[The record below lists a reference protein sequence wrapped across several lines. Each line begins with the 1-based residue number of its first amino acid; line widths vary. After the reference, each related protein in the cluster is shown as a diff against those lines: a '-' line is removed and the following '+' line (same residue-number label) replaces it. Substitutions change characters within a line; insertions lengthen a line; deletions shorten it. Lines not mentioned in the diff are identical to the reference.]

1 MAASYDVIEET
12 ESIQKAVDHLLLG
25 EGSQDLCSSLRLQ
38 LKQWRQSETGIEG
51 VEKNAHDK
59 KLLSFDMLLKVH
71 KQLKSHCL
79 PEYKSVHICDLLD
92 GSSIVFPRDNPPAK
106 NPELVARLDKIRAS
120 IENNDYQKMV
130 GNVEIQ
136 AKKQMHNAENLRIDL
151 QATHRQLW
159 VVVNFFLTVIGS
171 FVFGF
176 YAAYFAGMSTTG
188 CTLTGF
194 TFAMAVFL
202 ADLYFIAK
210 NA

>member
-1 MAASYDVIEET
+1 MVSCKMATSYDIIEET
-12 ESIQKAVDHLLLG
+12 ESIRKAIDHLLSG
-25 EGSQDLCSSLRLQ
+25 EESQDLCLTFRQKLN
-38 LKQWRQSETGIEG
+38 QWRQNETGIEG
-51 VEKNAHDK
+51 VAHDK
-59 KLLSFDMLLKVH
+59 KLLSFDMLLEVH

-79 PEYKSVHICDLLD
+79 PEYKTIHICDLLD
-92 GSSIVFPRDNPPAK
+92 GSSIVFPRDNPPAR

-120 IENNDYQKMV
+120 VENNVYQKMV

-136 AKKQMHNAENLRIDL
+136 AKNNAENLRIDM
-151 QATHRQLW
+151 QAAHRQLW

-194 TFAMAVFL
+194 TFAIAVFF